1 MNKILPIL
9 LLFSLLSC
17 QQNTS
22 NKVFRKGFTSDEQN
36 IINESKDLMKQ
47 AYFATLITL
56 DEKNQPR
63 ARVLE
68 TFEPDNEFVIWMG
81 TNLRSRKVQ
90 QIRNNPTATLH
101 YFDKALMGYI
111 SLMGKAYMVNNDS
124 LKAINWKDG
133 WERFYPDRKKDYMLI
148 KFVPETLEYIGIVK
162 GFTGDEKT
170 WAPHKVVLRK

>member
-1 MNKILPIL
+1 MNKISPIL
-9 LLFSLLSC
+9 LLFLLLSC

-22 NKVFRKGFTSDEQN
+22 SKVFRNDFTSEEQN

-47 AYFATLITL
+47 AYFATLITM
-56 DEKNQPR
+56 DAQEQPR

-81 TNLRSRKVQ
+81 TNPRSRKVQ
-90 QIRNNPTATLH
+90 QIQNNPTATLH
-101 YFDKALMGYI
+101 FFDKALMGYV
-111 SLMGKAYMVNNDS
+111 SLMGKVYMVNNDS
-124 LKAINWKDG
+124 LKAVKWKDG

-148 KFVPETLEYIGIVK
+148 KFVPETLEFIGIVK

-170 WAPHKVVLRK
+170 WAPYKVVLRK

>member
-1 MNKILPIL
+1 MNKIFFFL

-22 NKVFRKGFTSDEQN
+22 KTFRKDFTSEEQK

-47 AYFATLITL
+47 AYFGTLITM
-56 DEKNQPR
+56 DAQEQPR

-81 TNLRSRKVQ
+81 TNPHSRKVQ
-90 QIRNNPTATLH
+90 QIQNNPTATLH
-101 YFDKALMGYI
+101 YFDKALMGYV

-124 LKAINWKDG
+124 IKVIEWKNG
-133 WERFYPDRKKDYMLI
+133 WERFYPNRKKDYMLI
-148 KFVPETLEYIGIVK
+148 KFVPETLEFIGIVK
-162 GFTGDEKT
+162 GYTGDKKT
-170 WAPHKVVLRK
+170 WAPHNVILRK